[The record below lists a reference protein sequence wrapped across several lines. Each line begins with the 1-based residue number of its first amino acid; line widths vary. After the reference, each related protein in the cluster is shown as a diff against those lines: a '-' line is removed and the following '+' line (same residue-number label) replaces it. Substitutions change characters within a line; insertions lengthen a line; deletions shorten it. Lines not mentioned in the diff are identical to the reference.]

1 MRVGESDGITY
12 FLTNDRVYLF
22 MPVKH
27 KLLKK
32 GTDVRRYI
40 TRNANV
46 QDFPLAAPQTVGSKN
61 TWVIFDTGKTN
72 SFFISAINPAGGSP
86 LELNRIVYQPMTAT
100 CTLTSANLA
109 EYAISVDGFFG
120 DTSHARYGLKNS
132 FSFIFLTGVKEEF

>member
-1 MRVGESDGITY
+1 VRVGESDGITY
-12 FLTNDRVYLF
+12 FLTNNRVYLF

-40 TRNANV
+40 TRFANV
-46 QDFPLAAPQTVGSKN
+46 QDFPLAAPQTTGSLT
-61 TWVIFDTGKTN
+61 TWVIFDVGNTN
-72 SFFISAINPAGGSP
+72 AFFIAATKPVGGVP
-86 LELNRIVYQPMTAT
+86 LEVNRVVYRPMTAT